1 MARKKGETAKPVPVQ
16 SPQHVLDRLQDFLVR
31 SPSSTLLGELYQT
44 VVSPDGLEQVA
55 AIKKIEQELQQCK
68 DAALQEL
75 TVEVLCNVAINASH
89 GQHVKKA
96 AFRVLGASFLSANV
110 LPQLSVT
117 LRDSLLLCDSDLSR
131 ISHSVENILYCL
143 SEPLGIR
150 SVELVLSSVLSYL
163 KFVLNRGVETID
175 SCGDT
180 QVIGD
185 CYQLLAKVV
194 KAVGMLVQFATGQR
208 KNCALTPCAETL
220 IAWTEEIFPPLLHL
234 LRSDSSILT
243 CKLSTGTVLPLV
255 LRIKN
260 DGQLQNAF
268 DPWPTDW
275 FKESPLAE
283 VCFLSGLVSG
293 MSDEELLHTDKE
305 EQTVLLQT
313 LLKRALTVHERSRDS
328 GFVLTC
334 VKTVLQL
341 VNRVLQLLKSNN
353 EAHSAVTRKLLCER
367 HIATEPLLRFVWSY
381 WEHYVDAVSQH
392 ARLIFRRIV
401 DMDIL
406 LASSEEEA
414 RAFLEESAMF
424 LIDLPWHRKGKYD
437 TVAYLAEVMS
447 CSALLRL
454 RPALVTNLLSA
465 AEEPNMCSYVK
476 DLVQKLASLHR
487 KEVTAA
493 EFECAWLEPFAS
505 ATKNHSR
512 ELLVPL
518 FQHVL
523 PVLTAIHPGTTQ
535 YVFGKLSEDRSDFVP
550 ATLKC
555 LLLDKAL
562 IESGNL
568 ERWRHVLLEGTGHRD
583 VQVRL
588 DTLQLLT
595 EHPKSC
601 EPVKPLCLQL
611 LHTFLHL
618 NMNMQGAPFRQQMIA
633 SFKKVLNRIFDS
645 SALLNRQLR
654 RGEIPAE
661 RAPLIPPQL
670 EAHQEFVTW
679 LQSTCVEQ
687 LFPGANFGRRFT
699 ALEILALLVTTH
711 ASKGESAQ
719 LLLRWPWESVLTVMQ
734 CLKDPYEANKT
745 SALQVLLTVL
755 PGLQGRPQDED
766 WIEELLSASVA
777 LTKSAR
783 PPDSVTAAYFLDLL
797 STLKPTAK
805 VSRRLSESLPLADLS
820 PLLGTAKKLRKSCD
834 EDESVFWTTFLVLS
848 ELEGQLKV
856 AKKNLLEAS
865 STGPLYGALI
875 SLRALLRK
883 VNWKQLVQENVP
895 SWKAVLCQSM
905 QVAFEVASVVGP
917 VVSNASPEGQ
927 LDVDGDPGLLEQM
940 QVALQKG
947 LGRKFELAPEEGG
960 GDAPAVDAVKSTAV
974 VAQMLLLCGW
984 RAHRE
989 VSLFFGDIC
998 EACPLEGAVSDAALW
1013 LSLKQ
1018 VLSIGDFFMDQ
1029 MSSVR
1034 HRGAFE
1040 QAYTAFQKLCH
1051 VLWRCKHPELANLPT
1066 TWLGNIM
1073 AVIREKGVCATRRS
1087 AGIPFI
1093 VLAILVS
1100 EPEVRALAAFH
1111 RAIRELLVLATLDTE
1126 ASIEPKVHAMNV
1138 LRALFREARLGD
1150 AVIPFVGDGIQVAI
1164 IGFESRV
1171 WAVRNSATLLFS
1183 TLMTRIFGVNRSRE
1197 ETQRK
1202 NCLTGHVFFLRFPPL
1217 FHFLLQELSK
1227 SASCSCNLAVSSN
1240 AFPVLLLL
1248 ARLFPSVVEGSF
1260 RLEDF
1265 VPHVA
1270 RCACSPVWK
1279 VRALAARAL
1288 VPLVAPS
1295 ARRSLLLQL
1304 VSSLPEASGHHVS
1317 HNTVHGTLLQVLQ
1330 MIGYARQ
1337 SCMELS
1343 FIGPFSAKLEEKVW
1357 LATSENRCLVSRAAY
1372 LDVILSWFHCLSDP
1386 SQLGE
1391 TLPQKLIAAVLP
1403 EATSDED
1410 GHNGGRGREPG
1421 REFFVTT
1428 RQDFLLELGM
1438 RHPDL
1443 FPSPDG
1449 YVGFVLKSLSS
1460 ASLEARWMTLQF
1472 VRRKLAANL
1481 CATCSQSADA
1491 DSNKVVEQ
1499 VLLNRVVRSVC
1510 DGPGENQ
1517 EYMACFSEACSLLA
1531 TCSGAQLEKLD
1542 WQGPATL
1549 GDVLSYLLDW
1559 YERIRNEQ
1567 TKRSLL
1573 ELLCSV
1579 AEQLVSSQSPD
1590 LWEHPVVLKWA
1601 LQLLELSEPTEDLSR
1616 RRMASNALTAL
1627 ASVVILASHSG
1638 GNLVTFWWA
1647 LLNFL
1652 QDDESSIRDSAAKTV
1667 TKLATLLRNP
1677 TYPSSLFADKTPLQL
1692 AVCLFVH
1699 LSEPIVAVPSLVSWM
1714 LASQTPPV
1722 DSESDEQPFD
1732 KGELNTFAEEVFLT
1746 DACADLLFSSVSHL
1760 HSTTVFSSSD
1770 FFGITFDEEQTGP
1783 IMLSIDD
1790 LYQHSIC
1797 NVLRDTW
1804 DAFYNKPA
1812 LLLNRHIDPLLIRIF
1827 QNVRVAVAL
1836 VCKVNKNEVANS
1848 TRAISNVLRAFEEC
1862 GTQTTFIARVI
1873 EELRYLLDPRC

>member
-16 SPQHVLDRLQDFLVR
+16 SSQHVLDRLQDFLVKN
-31 SPSSTLLGELYQT
+31 PSSTLLGELYQT
-44 VVSPDGLEQVA
+44 VVSSDGLEQVT

-68 DAALQEL
+68 DSALQEL
-75 TVEVLCNVAINASH
+75 TVEVLSSVAINASH

-96 AFRVLGASFLSANV
+96 AFRVLGASFLSATV
-110 LPQLSVT
+110 LPQLSVA
-117 LRDSLLLCDSDLSR
+117 LRDSLLLCDSDLSK

-150 SVELVLSSVLSYL
+150 SVERVLSNVLSYL

-293 MSDEELLHTDKE
+293 LSDEELLHTDKE
-305 EQTVLLQT
+305 KRTVLQHI
-313 LLKRALTVHERSRDS
+313 LLKRALTVHERSRES

-353 EAHSAVTRKLLCER
+353 EAHSTFTKKLLCER

-414 RAFLEESAMF
+414 RAFLEESAVF

-454 RPALVTNLLSA
+454 RPALVTSLLSA
-465 AEEPNMCSYVK
+465 AEEPTMCSYVK

-487 KEVTAA
+487 REVTAA

-568 ERWRHVLLEGTGHRD
+568 ERWRHVLLQGMGHRD

-618 NMNMQGAPFRQQMIA
+618 NMNMQGAPFRQQMIS

-661 RAPLIPPQL
+661 YAPLVPSQL
-670 EAHQEFVTW
+670 EAHQQFVSW

-687 LFPGANFGRRFT
+687 LFPGANFGRRFA
-699 ALEILALLVTTH
+699 ALEILALLVTAH

-719 LLLRWPWESVLTVMQ
+719 LSLQWSWEAVLTVMQ

-805 VSRRLSESLPLADLS
+805 VSRRLSEALPLDGLS
-820 PLLGTAKKLRKSCD
+820 PLLGTAKKLRKTCD
-834 EDESVFWTTFLVLS
+834 EDEGVFWTTFLVLS

-856 AKKNLLEAS
+856 ARKNLLEAS

-883 VNWKQLVQENVP
+883 VNWKQLAQDNVP

-905 QVAFEVASVVGP
+905 QVAFEVATVIGP

-927 LDVDGDPGLLEQM
+927 LDIDSDPGLLEQM

-947 LGRKFELAPEEGG
+947 LGRKFELASEGG
-960 GDAPAVDAVKSTAV
+960 GEAPAVDAVKSTAV

-998 EACPLEGAVSDAALW
+998 EACPLVGTVSDAGLC

-1018 VLSIGDFFMDQ
+1018 VLSIGDFFMEQ
-1029 MSSVR
+1029 MSTVR

-1051 VLWRCKHPELANLPT
+1051 MLWRCKHPELANLPA

-1093 VLAILVS
+1093 VQAILVS

-1111 RAIRELLVLATLDTE
+1111 RAIRELLVLTTLDTE

-1150 AVIPFVGDGIQVAI
+1150 AVMPYVADGIQVAI
-1164 IGFESRV
+1164 IGFESKV

-1227 SASCSCNLAVSSN
+1227 SATYSRDSVLSSN

-1270 RCACSPVWK
+1270 RCARSPVWK

-1304 VSSLPEASGHHVS
+1304 VSSLPDASGLHVS
-1317 HNTVHGTLLQVLQ
+1317 HNTIHGTLLQVLQ
-1330 MIGYARQ
+1330 VIGYARQ
-1337 SCMELS
+1337 SCMEPS

-1357 LATSENRCLVSRAAY
+1357 LASSENRCLVSRAAY

-1391 TLPQKLIAAVLP
+1391 TLPPKLIAAILP
-1403 EATSDED
+1403 EATANED
-1410 GHNGGRGREPG
+1410 FHDAGRGMEPG

-1428 RQDFLLELGM
+1428 HQDFLLELGM
-1438 RHPDL
+1438 RRPDL
-1443 FPSPDG
+1443 FPGPDG
-1449 YVGFVLKSLSS
+1449 YFGFVLKSLSS

-1472 VRRKLAANL
+1472 VRRTSVVHL
-1481 CATCSQSADA
+1481 CSTCSRSVDT
-1491 DSNKVVEQ
+1491 DPSEMVEQ
-1499 VLLNRVVRSVC
+1499 VLNRVVRSVC
-1510 DGPGENQ
+1510 DGPGGHQ

-1531 TCSGAQLEKLD
+1531 ACSGSQLEKLD
-1542 WQGPATL
+1542 WQGSATL

-1590 LWEHPVVLKWA
+1590 LWEHPVVLRWA

-1616 RRMASNALTAL
+1616 RLMASSALTAL
-1627 ASVVILASHSG
+1627 APVVILAYHSG
-1638 GNLVTFWWA
+1638 GSLVTFWWA

-1652 QDDESSIRDSAAKTV
+1652 QDDEASIRDNAAKTV

-1677 TYPSSLFADKTPLQL
+1677 TYPSSLFADKTSLQL
-1692 AVCLFVH
+1692 AVFLFAH
-1699 LSEPIVAVPSLVSWM
+1699 LSEPIVAVPSLMSWM
-1714 LASQTPPV
+1714 LASQMPPV
-1722 DSESDEQPFD
+1722 DSENDEQPFD

-1746 DACADLLFSSVSHL
+1746 DACADLLFSSVGQL
-1760 HSTTVFSSSD
+1760 ASTTVFSSSD
-1770 FFGITFDEEQTGP
+1770 FFGITFDEHQTGP
-1783 IMLSIDD
+1783 IMLSVDD

-1827 QNVRVAVAL
+1827 QNVRVAAAL
-1836 VCKVNKNEVANS
+1836 VGKVHKNEVANS

-1862 GTQTTFIARVI
+1862 GTQTTFIARVV
-1873 EELRYLLDPRC
+1873 EELRFLLDPRF